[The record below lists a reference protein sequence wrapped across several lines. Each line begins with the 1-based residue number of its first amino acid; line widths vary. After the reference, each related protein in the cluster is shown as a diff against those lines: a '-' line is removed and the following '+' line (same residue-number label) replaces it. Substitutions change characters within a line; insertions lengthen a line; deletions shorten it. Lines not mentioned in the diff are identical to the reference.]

1 MPKPIN
7 GHLLVEPLT
16 HDSFISTQRETYEE
30 IGVVVD
36 SGVTEY
42 QQYHSTTSHFYSEYP
57 KKGDKVLFDA
67 WVAKKFP
74 KEGKDGEFYWF
85 VPYADIVGI
94 IHAGKVSE

>member
-30 IGVVVD
+30 IGVVID
-36 SGVTEY
+36 DGV
-42 QQYHSTTSHFYSEYP
+42 SDNIRTTYTQISSHYP
-57 KKGDKVLFDA
+57 KNGDKVLFDA

-74 KEGKDGEFYWF
+74 IEGHDGKFYWF
-85 VPYADIVGI
+85 VPYADIVGVI
-94 IHAGKVSE
+94 YADKVPE